1 MKHIFLSIV
10 VAGFMVSCGGTKN
23 PELARLETEKEVLS
37 LNTKLNKL
45 QIELTKEREAY
56 ASLSS
61 SVDALNTQ
69 ADDAVRGFSTSY
81 SAKTTAQD
89 ASKTARLL
97 NKTEKANKNLV
108 KSERKINDLQEKI
121 QKIQQK
127 LEAINL
133 RRY

>member
-1 MKHIFLSIV
+1 MKHVFLSIV

-45 QIELTKEREAY
+45 QIELTKERETY

-81 SAKTTAQD
+81 SAKTA
-89 ASKTARLL
+89 KLL

>member
-1 MKHIFLSIV
+1 MKQIFLSIV

-23 PELARLETEKEVLS
+23 PELVRLKTEKEVLS

-45 QIELTKEREAY
+45 QIELTKERETY

-61 SVDALNTQ
+61 SVDALNTR

-81 SAKTTAQD
+81 SAESTARD
-89 ASKTARLL
+89 ASKTAKLL

-108 KSERKINDLQEKI
+108 KSERKINLSI
-121 QKIQQK
+121 
-127 LEAINL
+127 
-133 RRY
+133 